1 MLHSCPPAGQN
12 AGRKVNDVETIVSV
26 KNLSVIE
33 DGEYEGPEVIDI
45 LRFVACTSE
54 MPISEAAAT
63 VFSKPCVLR
72 DDHGIATVSMLSRD
86 KAFWA
91 RYALRTIQ
99 DITSLSRPMRLYT
112 EVLSIDDEDSEV
124 LLMAKVHDAVVLLNQ
139 SHLAEGRENP
149 YELVV
154 KGREWGGLSLVNEP
168 VGKLLLPFVSRL
180 LRYAAE
186 EEEKSHGV

>member
-1 MLHSCPPAGQN
+1 M
-12 AGRKVNDVETIVSV
+12 ETIVSV

-33 DGEYEGPEVIDI
+33 DGEYDASQAIDI

-54 MPISEAAAT
+54 MPISDAAAT
-63 VFSKPCVLR
+63 VFSKPSLLR
-72 DDHGIATVSMLSRD
+72 DDHAIATVSMLSRD
-86 KAFWA
+86 EAFWT
-91 RYALRTIQ
+91 RYALRTIE

-112 EVLSIDDEDSEV
+112 EVLSIDDEGSEL

-154 KGREWGGLSLVNEP
+154 KGRQWGGLSLVNEP
-168 VGKLLLPFVSRL
+168 VGKILRPFVSRL

-186 EEEKSHGV
+186 EEAK